1 MEPWSKHGTWYCW
14 WKNHAPLIC
23 LKCMFY
29 SRIKTFSGIA
39 SGAGFLSINRLFSSC
54 EKTTFDWYIRMAHCV
69 HDNMHTTHTEIE
81 MHTFHANVRF
91 RRHGNI
97 SFGIKKGKKT
107 LKMKWQLVFFRL
119 LKVVERR
126 TKKRRRP
133 GEDPKTRKRR
143 EVEQRTRRER
153 VPRRPRKE
161 KPLPLLLLC
170 LWVPV
175 TALSRPVAPRALPP
189 AQMRLGCWVFG

>member
-1 MEPWSKHGTWYCW
+1 
-14 WKNHAPLIC
+14 
-23 LKCMFY
+23 
-29 SRIKTFSGIA
+29 
-39 SGAGFLSINRLFSSC
+39 
-54 EKTTFDWYIRMAHCV
+54 MAHCV

-126 TKKRRRP
+126 TKKKK
-133 GEDPKTRKRR
+133 KTRGRSKDKKAKRGR
-143 EVEQRTRRER
+143 AKDKKG
-153 VPRRPRKE
+153 KE
-161 KPLPLLLLC
+161 FQEDQEKKSHFLFFFC
-170 LWVPV
+170 
-175 TALSRPVAPRALPP
+175 
-189 AQMRLGCWVFG
+189 VFEFQSQL